1 MVITFI
7 VQDDE
12 HNMRHDNH
20 NISWVW
26 SLFGWRSQVWFAFP
40 PKKQI
45 NENKFDRNTFGLTI
59 LHPKSKQNYLTTA
72 VVWSF
77 VISMKAAAI
86 SWGLLN
92 PPLLEGKLI
101 DSSGHI
107 RIASRKRKKG
117 WVWTFWLRNIRHKRR
132 WWYLFLWTHLKHQK
146 FLHSARRPSLWRHQK
161 GSRDVPH
168 NYAWSQNHQ

>member
-7 VQDDE
+7 VQDVE

-45 NENKFDRNTFGLTI
+45 NENKFERNTFGLTI

-86 SWGLLN
+86 SF
-92 PPLLEGKLI
+92 E
-101 DSSGHI
+101 SSSPWRQTNWQLWTH
-107 RIASRKRKKG
+107 SHRKKKEKERMSL
-117 WVWTFWLRNIRHKRR
+117 TLLINIRHKRR
-132 WWYLFLWTHLKHQK
+132 RWYLFLWTHIKH
-146 FLHSARRPSLWRHQK
+146 
-161 GSRDVPH
+161 
-168 NYAWSQNHQ
+168 